1 MPLSL
6 EQVAEMAPD
15 SSSAAA
21 GKKLMALKSW
31 EDLGQNP
38 EAVWGLC
45 RGSATY
51 QVKVDLGNLGYHC
64 SCPSRKFPC
73 KHVLGL
79 LMLFAASPDAVE
91 SCEPPGWVGEWLER
105 RRSRQEKKAERETA
119 EAKKPADEA
128 AQQRR
133 AEQRET
139 KVSDGLVRLE
149 IWLKDLVRNGLAA
162 VESKP
167 PAFWEDQAKRLVD
180 AQAPGLASRVARL
193 SLVPRSSR
201 DWPARLLGEIGRI
214 ELLIHAWQRAESIDP
229 QLRQEIRQFL
239 GWTVS
244 QPELERD
251 GEQVDDSWVV
261 VGQWVDDEGRIRTQ
275 RSWLVGRET
284 GRAALVLQFSAGGQP
299 FPESIVPGGEQRAT
313 LVYYPGA
320 VPQRGK
326 FVNRTGTVESVTARF
341 PGAATIDEFLVGIAR
356 QLARQPWLAAF
367 GAVLHDVRVVPQA
380 EAWRV
385 VDLRGNSIPLSGR
398 AHWRLLALSGG
409 QPFDM
414 TGEWDGHVL
423 RPLGMYMDNTF
434 RIA

>member
-15 SSSAAA
+15 TSSAAA
-21 GKKLMALKSW
+21 GKKLMAIESW

-79 LMLFAASPDAVE
+79 LMLFAASPDAVA

-105 RRSRQEKKAERETA
+105 RRSRQQKEAERETA
-119 EAKKPADEA
+119 EAKKPVDEA

-133 AEQRET
+133 AEQREA
-139 KVSDGLVRLE
+139 KVSEGLVRLE

-167 PAFWEDQAKRLVD
+167 PAFWEDQARRLVD

-229 QLRQEIRQFL
+229 ILRQEIRQFL
-239 GWTVS
+239 GWNVS

-251 GEQVDDSWVV
+251 GEQVGDSWVA

-320 VPQRGK
+320 VPQRAK
-326 FVNRTGTVESVTARF
+326 FVNRTGAVESVTTRF
-341 PGAATIDEFLVGIAR
+341 PGAATIGEFLAGVAQ

-423 RPLGMYMDNTF
+423 RPLGMYLDNTF

>member
-15 SSSAAA
+15 TSSAAA
-21 GKKLMALKSW
+21 GKKLMAIESW

-79 LMLFAASPDAVE
+79 LMLFAASPDAVA

-105 RRSRQEKKAERETA
+105 RRSRQQKEAERETA
-119 EAKKPADEA
+119 EAKKPVNEA

-133 AEQRET
+133 VEQREA
-139 KVSDGLVRLE
+139 KVSEGLVRLE

-167 PAFWEDQAKRLVD
+167 PAFWEDQARRLVD

-201 DWPARLLGEIGRI
+201 DWPTRLLGEIGRI

-229 QLRQEIRQFL
+229 ILRQEIRQFL
-239 GWTVS
+239 GWNVS

-251 GEQVDDSWVV
+251 GEQVGDSWVA

-320 VPQRGK
+320 VPQRAK
-326 FVNRTGTVESVTARF
+326 FVNRTGAVESVTTRF
-341 PGAATIDEFLVGIAR
+341 PGAATIGEFLAGVAQ

-423 RPLGMYMDNTF
+423 RPLGMYLDNTF

>member
-79 LMLFAASPDAVE
+79 LMLFAASPDAVA

-119 EAKKPADEA
+119 EAKKPVDEA

-251 GEQVDDSWVV
+251 GERVDDSWIV

-320 VPQRGK
+320 VPQRAK

-341 PGAATIDEFLVGIAR
+341 PGAATIREFLVGIAR

-385 VDLRGNSIPLSGR
+385 VDLRGDSIPLSGR
-398 AHWRLLALSGG
+398 THWRLLALSGG
-409 QPFDM
+409 HPFDM

-423 RPLGMYMDNTF
+423 RPLGMYLDNTF

>member
-15 SSSAAA
+15 TSSAAA
-21 GKKLMALKSW
+21 GKKLMAIESW

-45 RGSATY
+45 RGSAAY
-51 QVKVDLGNLGYHC
+51 QVKVDLENLGYHC
-64 SCPSRKFPC
+64 SCPSRKIPC

-79 LMLFAASPDAVE
+79 LMLFAASPDAVA

-105 RRSRQEKKAERETA
+105 RRSRQQKKAARETA
-119 EAKKPADEA
+119 EAKKPVNEA

-133 AEQRET
+133 VEQREA
-139 KVSDGLVRLE
+139 KVSEGLVRLE

-162 VESKP
+162 VESKL
-167 PAFWEDQAKRLVD
+167 PAFWEDQARRLVD

-193 SLVPRSSR
+193 SLVLRSSR
-201 DWPARLLGEIGRI
+201 DWPTRLLGEIGRI

-229 QLRQEIRQFL
+229 KLRQEVRQFL
-239 GWTVS
+239 GWNVS

-251 GEQVDDSWVV
+251 GEQVGDSWVA

-320 VPQRGK
+320 VPQRAK
-326 FVNRTGTVESVTARF
+326 FVNRTGAVESVITRF
-341 PGAATIDEFLVGIAR
+341 PGAATIDEFLAGVAQ

-367 GAVLHDVRVVPQA
+367 GAVLHDVRVVPQ
-380 EAWRV
+380 
-385 VDLRGNSIPLSGR
+385 GR
-398 AHWRLLALSGG
+398 R
-409 QPFDM
+409 
-414 TGEWDGHVL
+414 
-423 RPLGMYMDNTF
+423 
-434 RIA
+434 

>member
-15 SSSAAA
+15 GSSAAA

-79 LMLFAASPDAVE
+79 LMLFAASPDAVD

-229 QLRQEIRQFL
+229 KLRQEIRQFL

-251 GEQVDDSWVV
+251 GEQVDDLWVV

-299 FPESIVPGGEQRAT
+299 FPESIVPGGEQRAS

-320 VPQRGK
+320 VSQRAK

-341 PGAATIDEFLVGIAR
+341 PGAATIDEFLDGIAR